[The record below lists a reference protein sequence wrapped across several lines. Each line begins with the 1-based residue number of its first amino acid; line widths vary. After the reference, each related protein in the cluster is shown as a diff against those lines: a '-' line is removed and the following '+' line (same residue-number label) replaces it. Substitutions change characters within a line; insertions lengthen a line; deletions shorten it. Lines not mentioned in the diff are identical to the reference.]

1 MPDSE
6 RPRLADH
13 ILVAGDRV
21 MDHHLYA
28 GDRMQARQITHRSSR
43 WKSEPG
49 GAGLLHKLIK
59 ELLDQSR
66 RRCFDFKPSWSGDWG
81 RTATHHSLSWE
92 TQLLDQ
98 PRTKDSTPDVASYA
112 VWAPHKAHKD
122 AKTPTIWRAT
132 AGLGYGNKTN
142 EATDET
148 QSGGPDISIVPDLL
162 VIDDAGLGF
171 REPDVGPE
179 IINRHAAACN
189 NSYIL
194 LKTTAPFV
202 GTADAPSLWRELD
215 KKKCLDKL
223 ICLVSARD
231 LRRETL
237 LLSHGLSWEASLEQ
251 LYTALQSHPAG
262 IVLSKAQHLIVTFSS
277 DAALWLD
284 NTERNE
290 PKAWLC
296 FDPRRAEG
304 EWGSQFEGEVFG
316 YHTAMAA
323 ALALHLTREITQA
336 RQDKQEPPTQPKLN
350 LLAGIEAGL
359 LAMRE
364 LIRDGHG
371 KIEIDANKQPDGFP
385 FRTIAARILDARDN
399 RIKDAERLASL
410 PIEWK
415 PAKQPGWS
423 LIGAYLSGGRT
434 FETKPLYH
442 LAAQVVRYGAWT
454 LDHLPHARFGKLM
467 TPDRLEIESLRQIRH
482 RLRDYRAAKSA
493 GRPLSIGV
501 FGPPG
506 SGKSFGVQQ
515 LTEEIFGEASWFPF
529 GSYSVFCWYGPRP
542 MAPRIMAAELAV

>member
-1 MPDSE
+1 MPDLE
-6 RPRLADH
+6 QPRFADH
-13 ILVAGDRV
+13 ILVAGDGV
-21 MDHHLYA
+21 MDHHLYT
-28 GDRMQARQITHRSSR
+28 GDRMQARQVTRRGSR

-237 LLSHGLSWEASLEQ
+237 LLSHGLSWEASL
-251 LYTALQSHPAG
+251 
-262 IVLSKAQHLIVTFSS
+262 V
-277 DAALWLD
+277 
-284 NTERNE
+284 
-290 PKAWLC
+290 
-296 FDPRRAEG
+296 
-304 EWGSQFEGEVFG
+304 
-316 YHTAMAA
+316 
-323 ALALHLTREITQA
+323 
-336 RQDKQEPPTQPKLN
+336 
-350 LLAGIEAGL
+350 
-359 LAMRE
+359 
-364 LIRDGHG
+364 
-371 KIEIDANKQPDGFP
+371 
-385 FRTIAARILDARDN
+385 
-399 RIKDAERLASL
+399 
-410 PIEWK
+410 
-415 PAKQPGWS
+415 
-423 LIGAYLSGGRT
+423 
-434 FETKPLYH
+434 
-442 LAAQVVRYGAWT
+442 
-454 LDHLPHARFGKLM
+454 
-467 TPDRLEIESLRQIRH
+467 
-482 RLRDYRAAKSA
+482 
-493 GRPLSIGV
+493 
-501 FGPPG
+501 
-506 SGKSFGVQQ
+506 
-515 LTEEIFGEASWFPF
+515 
-529 GSYSVFCWYGPRP
+529 
-542 MAPRIMAAELAV
+542 